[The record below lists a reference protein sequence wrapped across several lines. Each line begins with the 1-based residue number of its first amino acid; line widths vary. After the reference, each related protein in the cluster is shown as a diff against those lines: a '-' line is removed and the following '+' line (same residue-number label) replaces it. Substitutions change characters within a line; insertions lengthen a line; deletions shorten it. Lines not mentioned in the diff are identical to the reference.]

1 MLTDYHVHLRPD
13 GDDSPAS
20 RYFTAANAEHYRE
33 VAESRGVAELGV
45 AEHVHRFTA
54 ALDVW
59 QHPFWRESAVDD
71 LDRYVEFV
79 REETDLKLGLEA
91 DYIRGRDGKMGALLD
106 KHDWDYVV
114 GSVHFLGDH
123 AVDFDDETDIWRYE
137 MTPERV
143 WTRYFEALA
152 ESATCGLFDI
162 ISHPDL
168 VKIWGKGRPYPEKDL
183 RYFYEPAVE
192 AMLEGGVAMEV
203 STAGLRKPVGEIYPS
218 RPFLEMAV
226 DAGIPI
232 ALSSDAHVPDQLAFR
247 LRGRGQAARGGR
259 CEGARRLREAAAPAG
274 ADRVRSGLGI
284 DSHRFAEGRRLV
296 LGGVEIPH
304 DRGLDGH
311 SDADVLAH
319 AITDAILGAAAMGDI
334 GQHFPDTDSAFKDAD
349 SIGLLREAV
358 ARVRAEGWRVEF
370 VDATVMLERP
380 KLAPH
385 RAAIMAVLSEAVGA
399 DVHVKATTGERMGFV
414 GREEGVAAMAVATL
428 DRG

>member
-1 MLTDYHVHLRPD
+1 M
-13 GDDSPAS
+13 
-20 RYFTAANAEHYRE
+20 
-33 VAESRGVAELGV
+33 
-45 AEHVHRFTA
+45 
-54 ALDVW
+54 
-59 QHPFWRESAVDD
+59 
-71 LDRYVEFV
+71 
-79 REETDLKLGLEA
+79 
-91 DYIRGRDGKMGALLD
+91 
-106 KHDWDYVV
+106 
-114 GSVHFLGDH
+114 
-123 AVDFDDETDIWRYE
+123 
-137 MTPERV
+137 
-143 WTRYFEALA
+143 
-152 ESATCGLFDI
+152 
-162 ISHPDL
+162 
-168 VKIWGKGRPYPEKDL
+168 
-183 RYFYEPAVE
+183 
-192 AMLEGGVAMEV
+192 
-203 STAGLRKPVGEIYPS
+203 
-218 RPFLEMAV
+218 
-226 DAGIPI
+226 
-232 ALSSDAHVPDQLAFR
+232 
-247 LRGRGQAARGGR
+247 
-259 CEGARRLREAAAPAG
+259 
-274 ADRVRSGLGI
+274 RSGLGI

-358 ARVRAEGWRVEF
+358 ARVHAEGWRVEF